1 MIVVT
6 KDAETGDGG
15 VVLTK
20 STESFASEKQCFA
33 GDICQTKQCPDEL
46 DCCVLRD
53 LKEVFR

>member
-6 KDAETGDGG
+6 REAETRDGG

-33 GDICQTKQCPDEL
+33 GGVC
-46 DCCVLRD
+46 
-53 LKEVFR
+53 